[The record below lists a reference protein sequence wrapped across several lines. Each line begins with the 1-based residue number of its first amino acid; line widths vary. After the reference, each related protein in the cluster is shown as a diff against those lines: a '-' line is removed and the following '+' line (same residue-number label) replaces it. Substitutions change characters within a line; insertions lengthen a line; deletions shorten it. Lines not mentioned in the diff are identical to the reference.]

1 MGTTVNRS
9 SIASVTLAALALACT
24 PPAQP
29 TPTPAAPEAPAAA
42 AFTPRLELMQD
53 ENSATLHNWI
63 APEQSGLTMTCV
75 RDSAT
80 VSASADMAQFAAN
93 TQSGRGAL
101 VVSGASFEDEVMIS
115 SQQDEPSAIITV
127 KMTPDLLKA
136 LAGAATARLM
146 LGDSF
151 AETSVDPGDTFEQFA
166 AKCGEL
172 GKVKIAP

>member
-1 MGTTVNRS
+1 MGTTLIRT
-9 SIASVTLAALALACT
+9 SIASVALAALAIACT
-24 PPAQP
+24 PPASPKP
-29 TPTPAAPEAPAAA
+29 TPPAPEAPAAA

-53 ENSATLHNWI
+53 ENSATLYDWI
-63 APEQSGLTMTCV
+63 EAEKSGLTITCV

-80 VSASADMAQFAAN
+80 VGASADMAQFATN

-101 VVSGASFEDEVMIS
+101 AVSGASFENDVMIS
-115 SQQDEPSAIITV
+115 TYDDERTATITV

-136 LAGAATARLM
+136 LAGATTARLM

-166 AKCGEL
+166 AKCSEL